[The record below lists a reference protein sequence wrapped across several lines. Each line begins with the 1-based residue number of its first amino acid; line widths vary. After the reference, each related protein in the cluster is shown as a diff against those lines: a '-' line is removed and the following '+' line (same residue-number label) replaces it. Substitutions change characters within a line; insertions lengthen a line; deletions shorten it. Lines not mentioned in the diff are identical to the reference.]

1 MTNLNLKKLF
11 FAIIMMM
18 AVMPMFA
25 ADGTSWSAGKIQT
38 VLQGGEI
45 DNAAGM
51 VFASPVALTSE
62 EEIAAVPGVYQADPV
77 SLTGNLYGPDTNKE
91 WFFYVKPNPGYK
103 FIGFVSTATSNP
115 SGSNLAEKLEMLGD
129 FYKVSA
135 KTGSPYKEYSQEDP
149 KVLTRYAVFE
159 KEGTGTG
166 NENEDENENGDDP
179 ATEAKVL
186 SITNQHGKNLIDA
199 VLVANVGEE
208 FADGDIVTHIYVTFD
223 HELKNIPE
231 ASAAAATLAA
241 SVSLVN
247 TTTGQKLGFNRYSC
261 GVKDK
266 NILDLFISS
275 EDFINNQ
282 DYQGVYVVTL
292 PAGAATTTNGL
303 PTEAYS
309 FSFTY
314 GDPNGGN
321 VETTDLDSYIGTYST
336 TNESNEPGFA
346 EASFSFCKENG
357 NYFITNLTGC
367 PVLKIALVQNG
378 DKFSF
383 ANTSNDDCSFT
394 SFEGEAVAANFTKKN
409 DKKAIYLEQYEIRSS
424 NAEPIVGGECYF
436 VASSTNAISN
446 IKTAAN
452 NTTFNLVGQKVGS
465 NAKGIII
472 RDGKKMM
479 IK

>member
-38 VLQGGEI
+38 VLQGGEA

-62 EEIAAVPGVYQADPV
+62 EDIAAVPGVYQADPV

-149 KVLTRYAVFE
+149 KILTRYAVFE
-159 KEGTGTG
+159 KEGTG
-166 NENEDENENGDDP
+166 NENEDEDENGDDP

-186 SITNQHGKNLIDA
+186 SVTNQHGKNLIDA

-223 HELKNIPE
+223 HDLKNIPE

-261 GVKDK
+261 GVKGK
-266 NILDLFISS
+266 NTLDLFISS

-282 DYQGVYVVTL
+282 DYQGIYVVTI

-314 GDPNGGN
+314 GDPNAVN
-321 VETTDLDSYIGTYST
+321 TNTVDLDSYIGTYNAI
-336 TNESNEPGFA
+336 NESNEPGFE
-346 EASFSFCKENG
+346 EASFCFSKENG
-357 NYFITNLTGC
+357 NYYITNLTGC
-367 PVLKIALVQNG
+367 PELKIALVQNG
-378 DKFSF
+378 DKYSF
-383 ANTSNDDCSFT
+383 ANTSNDDCSF
-394 SFEGEAVAANFTKKN
+394 SSLEGGAVKAEFSEKN
-409 DKKAIYLEQYEIRSS
+409 GKKAIHLEQYEISS
-424 NAEPIVGGECYF
+424 TGADPIFGGECYF
-436 VASSTNAISN
+436 VASATNAISN

-452 NTTFNLVGQKVGS
+452 NTTYNLVGQKVNG
-465 NAKGIII
+465 NAKGIVI
-472 RDGKKMM
+472 RDGKKMV